1 MKIAVIF
8 AILMVSATAGMA
20 QDRMTESL
28 RKGVVEE
35 ESKHNLDAA
44 IQNYKAAISQFDE
57 ARQVAATALFRVA
70 ECDRKLGRSYD
81 AIAAYK
87 RVAQEFADQRKL
99 ADDSRAILAST
110 YHNVSAA
117 GITAT
122 PEQTKLTRQEQ
133 QKNEQARKVY
143 QHTLEEEVKIALSQ
157 LNVAQERFKGGV
169 AGMPEVTRA
178 RMDLVRAQEKLDS
191 FNAGLTQ
198 IPPMRKR

>member
-99 ADDSRAILAST
+99 ADDSRQL
-110 YHNVSAA
+110 
-117 GITAT
+117 GD
-122 PEQTKLTRQEQ
+122 
-133 QKNEQARKVY
+133 
-143 QHTLEEEVKIALSQ
+143 ALW
-157 LNVAQERFKGGV
+157 
-169 AGMPEVTRA
+169 RA
-178 RMDLVRAQEKLDS
+178 RREQLERE
-191 FNAGLTQ
+191 AGL
-198 IPPMRKR
+198 